1 MSGKRETSRIEIP
14 PTNEEDWILYNN
26 LEETKRI
33 DNNEIIKVKVEQY
46 VKTILDNVEK
56 NTKIGEVIV
65 RVNKGNETVD
75 QYLSEDGNNCLVIRS
90 DTIKNNKYRLTST
103 TIKSSITNV
112 KLVDSS
118 YKSNIDTTKM
128 YFDDIETS
136 SEYK

>member
-1 MSGKRETSRIEIP
+1 M
-14 PTNEEDWILYNN
+14 
-26 LEETKRI
+26 
-33 DNNEIIKVKVEQY
+33 DNA
-46 VKTILDNVEK
+46 EK

-75 QYLSEDGNNCLVIRS
+75 QYLSEDGNNWLVIRS